1 MDVKIAYLQYGALNL
16 LVVVKGEC
24 PPHLG
29 NHAVMAI
36 RPLAQSGTPGK
47 AGGLVKP

>member
-1 MDVKIAYLQYGALNL
+1 VDVKIAYLQYGALNL

-36 RPLAQSGTPGK
+36 RPLAQLNATVRTGTF
-47 AGGLVKP
+47 